1 MRRADVAR
9 VEQAYRA
16 CHPRLWRSLLAWSGL
31 ADIATDAEAEAF
43 AQVCRRAPEVRDV
56 EAWVWRSA
64 FRIAGG
70 MLADREARHRRL
82 DATRASTDDVPT
94 DALELAEALAELTE
108 LQRQCVVLRHLG
120 GFTPDQIAGIVDSTP
135 ASVRVQTHR
144 GLRNLR
150 RILEVQA

>member
-16 CHPRLWRSLLAWSGL
+16 CHQRLWRSLLAWSGR

-64 FRIAGG
+64 FRIAAG
-70 MLADREARHRRL
+70 MLADRDAGHRGL
-82 DATRASTDDVPT
+82 DGVRPPSTGVPV
-94 DALELAEALAELTE
+94 DALELAEALAELNE

-120 GFTPDQIAGIVDSTP
+120 GFSAAQIAAVVGSTP

-150 RILEVQA
+150 RLMEVQA